1 MVLSR
6 ALIAL
11 SESEKAERLVR
22 REFFARSVVSRFV
35 AGDGLADAIAAG
47 EGLRREGIGAILD
60 LLGEGTTDAVGAEG
74 AADEYCRALREL
86 RTRGLDA
93 TISVKLSQLGLNVD
107 RGVCV
112 ENLLRV
118 CAQAR
123 ESGSSVELDMEGS
136 ADVDA
141 SLDVYRQVQRQHPDV
156 RIALQAY
163 LRRTPQDVESLRGLS
178 PRVRLVKGAYAED
191 PAVALQHRDEID
203 EQFVF
208 LAEWLARY
216 GSAPAFGTHDERLID
231 RIVPLL
237 RRAGAEDSEFQLLY
251 GVRSDL
257 QLRLAREGTKVRVYI
272 PYGDAWFPYLT
283 RRLAER
289 PSNLRFFLRAALSAR
304 RACG

>member
-237 RRAGAEDSEFQLLY
+237 RRAGAEDYEFQLLY

-304 RACG
+304 RNRG

>member
-60 LLGEGTTDAVGAEG
+60 LLGEGTTDAVGAEA

-86 RTRGLDA
+86 HTRGLDA

-118 CAQAR
+118 CGQAR

-191 PAVALQHRDEID
+191 PGVALQHRDEID

-237 RRAGAEDSEFQLLY
+237 RRAGAEDYEFQLLY

-304 RACG
+304 RNRG

>member
-86 RTRGLDA
+86 HTRGLDA

-118 CAQAR
+118 CGQAR

-163 LRRTPQDVESLRGLS
+163 LRRTPQDVESIRGLS

-237 RRAGAEDSEFQLLY
+237 QRAGAEDYEFQLLY

-304 RACG
+304 RNRG